1 MGMTRHAAVRR
12 ADGSIFSDLDRAG
25 NFSMAAQSFFEAKL
39 ERETGARGGM
49 PADVD
54 HSKMDHSKMG
64 HGANPGHSNSGVSS
78 ISLPYEFPAAGDY
91 RLWVQFKIDGQVMTA
106 VFDATVAAN

>member
-1 MGMTRHAAVRR
+1 MMSHAAVLRT
-12 ADGSIFSDLDRAG
+12 DGAVFSHLHPAG

-39 ERETGARGGM
+39 ERETGGVGGM
-49 PADVD
+49 PTEMD

-64 HGANPGHSNSGVSS
+64 HGSHSSSGVSS

-91 RLWVQFKIDGQVMTA
+91 RIWVQIKIDGRVMTA

>member
-1 MGMTRHAAVRR
+1 
-12 ADGSIFSDLDRAG
+12 
-25 NFSMAAQSFFEAKL
+25 
-39 ERETGARGGM
+39 M
-49 PADVD
+49 PAEMD

-64 HGANPGHSNSGVSS
+64 HDTHSYSGVSS

-91 RLWVQFKIDGQVMTA
+91 RIWVQFKINGRVLTA